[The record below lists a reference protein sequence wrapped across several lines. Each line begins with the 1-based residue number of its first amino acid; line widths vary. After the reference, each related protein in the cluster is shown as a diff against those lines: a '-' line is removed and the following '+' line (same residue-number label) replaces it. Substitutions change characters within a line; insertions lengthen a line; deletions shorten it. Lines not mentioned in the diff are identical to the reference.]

1 MEKTK
6 LPKHLGFL
14 FVIFF
19 ASLLSVH
26 AQTLKDVFT
35 SSETPIFYFGI
46 DFTKAKLIDD
56 ATANVNDIRDRQY
69 DGINDVVVNEPK
81 KYDLKG
87 AFRKSNIDHDL
98 GFVSKRNTKANTEEI
113 KSTNSG
119 DFHRFKDDDI
129 KTLVS
134 GFDFGDKKGIGLLFV
149 VEAMSKSEKAAAI
162 WVTLIDI
169 KAKKVLMTE
178 RLEGKASMSFGFRNY
193 WATTIKNVIE
203 HIEKKKYDEWKA
215 KYGS

>member
-1 MEKTK
+1 MKKKST
-6 LPKHLGFL
+6 PKHGFL
-14 FVIFF
+14 FVLFLMSI
-19 ASLLSVH
+19 LSIH
-26 AQTLKDVFT
+26 GQTLKDVFT
-35 SSETPIFYFGI
+35 SSESPLFYLGI

-87 AFRKSNIDHDL
+87 AFHKSNIDHDL
-98 GFVSKRNTKANTEEI
+98 GLASKRNQKANTEEI
-113 KSTNSG
+113 KSTSTS
-119 DFHRFKDDDI
+119 DFHRFKEDDV
-129 KTLVS
+129 KTIVS
-134 GFDFGDKKGIGLLFV
+134 GWDFGGKKGVGLLFV

-162 WVTLIDI
+162 WVTLVDMGS
-169 KAKKVLMTE
+169 KKVLMTE

-193 WATTIKNVIE
+193 WATTVKNVIDQ
-203 HIEKKKYDEWKA
+203 IEKKKYDEWKG